1 LRTRVDGFTF
11 LNFTEQ
17 LARVNHSIASSVFW
31 HVAPKVRDRT
41 IGIGWWLVLV
51 CSERRVLLAGCWWL
65 VCSERKVLLAGG

>member
-41 IGIGWWLVLV
+41 IGTFGWLV
-51 CSERRVLLAGCWWL
+51 AG
-65 VCSERKVLLAGG
+65 AGLF